1 MTNQGQWVESVVC
14 CIISRMTCYQEVVCP
29 ESISIYTSTSP
40 FSLEGEG
47 WDEGDINGCF
57 YSPRQLLPALLYLLH
72 PCSRH
77 PNPLQQ
83 ERELGCFVTLCI
95 CNEKSCVD
103 TYAFGEGKLS
113 LMRSTK
119 KVSGLGCGWAIL
131 YFNRWKFR
139 PVAATG

>member
-1 MTNQGQWVESVVC
+1 MG
-14 CIISRMTCYQEVVCP
+14 
-29 ESISIYTSTSP
+29 ISIYTSTSP

-103 TYAFGEGKLS
+103 TYAPWVGAPLPFMMRFIPIKNWGTVVFNIAFCPPCNSCSPRMSHRSSLLTLGFVPRSFAKLN
-113 LMRSTK
+113 
-119 KVSGLGCGWAIL
+119 A
-131 YFNRWKFR
+131 
-139 PVAATG
+139 